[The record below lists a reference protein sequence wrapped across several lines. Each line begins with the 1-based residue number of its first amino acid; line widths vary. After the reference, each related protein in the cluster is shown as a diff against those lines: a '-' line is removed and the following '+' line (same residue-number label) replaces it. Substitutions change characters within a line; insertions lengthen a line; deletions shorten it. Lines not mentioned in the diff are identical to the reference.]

1 MSSIYNKQFKNFFIF
16 SNYIMVNA
24 WITHVKQYA
33 SEKGMKYGDAL
44 KDPAC
49 KSSYT
54 KTGKGILGMTRNGMV
69 KPAKQPMIKGMTRYG
84 MPGTFTQED
93 ARRIDQEDKERKA
106 MKKANINSV
115 TY

>member
-1 MSSIYNKQFKNFFIF
+1 MP
-16 SNYIMVNA
+16 NA
-24 WITHVKQYA
+24 WVNHVKQYA
-33 SEKGMKYGDAL
+33 SQNNLKYGDAL

-54 KTGKGILGMTRNGMV
+54 KTGTGILGMTRNGMV
-69 KPAKQPMIKGMTRYG
+69 KPAKQPIIKGMTRYG
-84 MPGTFTQED
+84 KPGTFTREE